1 MHGRIERKRLTS
13 RCLVGNP
20 LGDPHER
27 DVYVYVPPTTHAG
40 QRFPVILLLPGYGSN
55 HLSILSYS
63 PWSKNTVER
72 FDEQVARGESPP
84 AILVLPDCMTRWGGS
99 QFVDSRGTGRYQTYL
114 ADEVIPFVDQH
125 FPTVPARE
133 ARAAAGR
140 SSGGFG
146 ALRLALDRP
155 ELISAV
161 ASHAGDAAF
170 EVSMRPMFTSA
181 AIGLE
186 RAGGLAAFAQRLG
199 DGGPRNTPEFDAA
212 FVLAASAAYSPDPD
226 GSFPH
231 VALPFDPVTAEPQ
244 QERVRPLARRGP
256 AHPYARPGGRRRAA
270 WPLPSLSR
278 RRAERRA
285 RAPVRGACA
294 RQRGRP
300 RGRGGAA
307 GGVPG
312 GPPGHLASL
321 RAEPARA
328 GSRPHGRERGITPA
342 DVTRAP

>member
-13 RCLVGNP
+13 RCLAGNP

-27 DVYVYVPPTTHAG
+27 DVYVYVPPTARGG

-63 PWSKNTVER
+63 PWSRNTVER

-99 QFVDSRGTGRYQTYL
+99 QFVDSLGTGRYQTYL

-125 FPTVPARE
+125 FPTLPARE

-155 ELISAV
+155 ELVSAV

-186 RAGGLAAFAQRLG
+186 RAGGLAAFAQRLP

-231 VALPFDPVTAEPQ
+231 VALPFDPITAEPRESVFALWRAEDPLTRMRSPEASAVLRGLSLLYLDAGQ
-244 QERVRPLARRGP
+244 SDEHGLQFAARALASAASRAGAPVHLGEFPGGHRGTSHRYALSLPALAR
-256 AHPYARPGGRRRAA
+256 A
-270 WPLPSLSR
+270 LT
-278 RRAERRA
+278 AES
-285 RAPVRGACA
+285 G
-294 RQRGRP
+294 
-300 RGRGGAA
+300 
-307 GGVPG
+307 
-312 GPPGHLASL
+312 
-321 RAEPARA
+321 E
-328 GSRPHGRERGITPA
+328 
-342 DVTRAP
+342 

>member
-1 MHGRIERKRLTS
+1 MHGSIERKRLTS

-20 LGDPHER
+20 LSDPHER
-27 DVYVYVPPTTHAG
+27 DVYVYVPEAARAG

-99 QFVDSRGTGRYQTYL
+99 QFVDSRGTGRYQTYV

-155 ELISAV
+155 DLVSAV

-186 RAGGLAAFAQRLG
+186 RAGGLAAFAQRLP

-212 FVLAASAAYSPDPD
+212 FVLAASAAYSPDPE
-226 GSFPH
+226 GPFPH
-231 VALPFDPVTAEPQ
+231 VALPFDPATAEPRASVFDLWHAEDPLTRMRAPEATAALRGLSLLYLDAGQ
-244 QERVRPLARRGP
+244 SDEHGLQFAARALAAAASQAGARVQLEEFPGGHRGTSHRYELSLPALAR
-256 AHPYARPGGRRRAA
+256 A
-270 WPLPSLSR
+270 LT
-278 RRAERRA
+278 AES
-285 RAPVRGACA
+285 G
-294 RQRGRP
+294 
-300 RGRGGAA
+300 
-307 GGVPG
+307 
-312 GPPGHLASL
+312 
-321 RAEPARA
+321 E
-328 GSRPHGRERGITPA
+328 
-342 DVTRAP
+342 

>member
-55 HLSILSYS
+55 HLSILSCS

-231 VALPFDPVTAEPQ
+231 VALPFDPVTAEPRKSVFDLWHTEDPLTRMRAPEAAAALRGLSLLYLDAGQ
-244 QERVRPLARRGP
+244 SDEHGLQFAARALASAAGHAGAAVQLEEFPGGHRGTSHRYELSLPALAR
-256 AHPYARPGGRRRAA
+256 A
-270 WPLPSLSR
+270 LT
-278 RRAERRA
+278 AERR
-285 RAPVRGACA
+285 
-294 RQRGRP
+294 
-300 RGRGGAA
+300 
-307 GGVPG
+307 
-312 GPPGHLASL
+312 
-321 RAEPARA
+321 E
-328 GSRPHGRERGITPA
+328 
-342 DVTRAP
+342 